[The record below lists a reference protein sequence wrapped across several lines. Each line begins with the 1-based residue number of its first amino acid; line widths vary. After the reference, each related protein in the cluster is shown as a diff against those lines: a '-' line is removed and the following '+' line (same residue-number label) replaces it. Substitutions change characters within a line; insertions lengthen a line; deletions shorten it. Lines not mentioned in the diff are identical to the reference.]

1 MKKFTYV
8 LALMFSLVLINT
20 SCEKPND
27 TPDPVVKTLEQTYPS
42 WKNLKWEGTD
52 NVFTTD
58 KYPKLT
64 ITIVGD
70 VVTITKKLNS
80 TQSIIGKY
88 SKMTAPSNTVTF
100 SDVIGDFNGLGTPL
114 TCTNV
119 SETTVEVYLTC
130 LSNAYVLQK

>member
-20 SCEKPND
+20 SCEKDPATAD
-27 TPDPVVKTLEQTYPS
+27 QTLAQMYPDWV
-42 WKNLKWEGTD
+42 NLTWVSTD
-52 NVFTTD
+52 GASLATT
-58 KYPKLT
+58 YPKLN
-64 ITIVGD
+64 IKIVGD
-70 VVTITKKLNS
+70 VVTITKNLNS

-100 SDVIGDFNGLGTPL
+100 SDVIGEFNGLGTTL

-119 SETTVEVYLTC
+119 SETIVEVYLTC